1 MMTTSDNFY
10 SRLVA
15 WMKIV
20 LPLTAL
26 GLLSTLFLISRH
38 IDPTKSIPI
47 AEIDLEQRAQEQGAT
62 NAAFAGVT
70 QGGDELMVTA
80 ETARPSPE
88 DPRLINAEDV
98 TAQMQLVSGAVVTVS
113 SERADIHQSDLDAAL
128 IGNVHV
134 ATTTGYDIKTERLNA
149 KLDVLF
155 AETPGSVSAVGPPGD
170 LTAGRMVLTGD
181 EETGEA
187 HLVFTEGVKLIY
199 TPQPSKDIEQ

>member
-1 MMTTSDNFY
+1 MAATDNFY

-15 WMKIV
+15 WMKII

-26 GLLSTLFLISRH
+26 GILSTLFLISRH

-70 QGGDELMVTA
+70 RGGDEVKIA
-80 ETARPSPE
+80 ADTARPNPD

-98 TAQMQLVSGAVVTVS
+98 TAEMHLVSGSVVTVTS
-113 SERADIHQSDLDAAL
+113 DRGDMHQSDLNASL
-128 IGNVHV
+128 IGNVNV
-134 ATTTGYDIKTERLNA
+134 DTTTGYKMTTERLDA
-149 KLDVLF
+149 RLDVLY
-155 AETPGSVSAVGPPGD
+155 AETPGPVSGKGPPGD

-187 HLVFTEGVKLIY
+187 HLVFTDGVKLIY
-199 TPQPSKDIEQ
+199 TPQPAEDIDQ

>member
-1 MMTTSDNFY
+1 MAATDNFY

-15 WMKIV
+15 WMKII

-26 GLLSTLFLISRH
+26 GILSTLFLISRH

-70 QGGDELMVTA
+70 RGGDEVKIA
-80 ETARPSPE
+80 ADTARPAPD

-98 TAQMQLVSGAVVTVS
+98 TAEMHLVSGSVVTVTS
-113 SERADIHQSDLDAAL
+113 DRGDVHQSDLNASL
-128 IGNVHV
+128 IGNVNV
-134 ATTTGYDIKTERLNA
+134 DTSTGYKMTTERLDA
-149 KLDVLF
+149 RLDVLY
-155 AETPGSVSAVGPPGD
+155 AETPGQVSGKGPPGD

-187 HLVFTEGVKLIY
+187 HLVFTDGVKLIY
-199 TPQPSKDIEQ
+199 TPQPAEDIEQ

>member
-1 MMTTSDNFY
+1 MATTDNFY

-15 WMKIV
+15 WMKII

-47 AEIDLEQRAQEQGAT
+47 AEIDLEQRAQDQGAT

-70 QGGDELMVTA
+70 GGGDEVMITA

-88 DPRLINAEDV
+88 NPRLINAEDI
-98 TAQMQLVSGAVVTVS
+98 TATMQLVSGTVVTVTS
-113 SERADIHQSDLDAAL
+113 DRGNMDQSDLDASL
-128 IGNVHV
+128 IGNVKID
-134 ATTTGYDIKTERLNA
+134 TTTGYKVTTERLDA
-149 KLDVLF
+149 RLDVLH
-155 AETPGSVSAVGPPGD
+155 AETPGPVSGVGPPGD

-181 EETGEA
+181 EETGQA
-187 HLVFTEGVKLIY
+187 HLVFTDGVKLVY
-199 TPQPSKDIEQ
+199 TPQPSEDIDQ

>member
-1 MMTTSDNFY
+1 MATTDNFY

-15 WMKIV
+15 WMKII

-70 QGGDELMVTA
+70 RGGDEIMVTA
-80 ETARPSPE
+80 ETARPNPQ

-98 TAQMQLVSGAVVTVS
+98 TAEMRLASGSVVTVTS
-113 SERADIHQSDLDAAL
+113 DRADMHQSDLNASL
-128 IGNVHV
+128 IGDVHV
-134 ATTTGYDIKTERLNA
+134 DTTTGYKVRTERLDA
-149 KLDVLF
+149 RLDVLY
-155 AETPGSVSAVGPPGD
+155 AETPGQISGTGPPGD
-170 LTAGRMVLTGD
+170 LSAGRMVLTGD
-181 EETGEA
+181 EETGAA
-187 HLVFTEGVKLIY
+187 HLLFTDGVKLIY
-199 TPQPSKDIEQ
+199 TPQPAEDIEQ